1 MSYGI
6 KFFVFLR
13 PTSLPRFPQNSALRV
28 SLFFTKF
35 TKVMLKVPYSK
46 QIQTFANQVGIL
58 KQRGMVI
65 ADENDAEEWLRKVS
79 YYRMSGYWYPLL
91 ADRQNHIFKSGSTF
105 EQARML
111 YEFDSCLRQIVL
123 YCIERIEVA
132 VRTQMAYMMSMAY
145 NGFWFED
152 VNLFSHQPQH
162 TKTITSIQDEYHRSD
177 EQFVRSFRRKYSDP
191 LPPSWI
197 TLEITSFGTMSM
209 IYQNLKPG
217 LPKRDVAA
225 AFGVSDT
232 VFASWLHTLVYI
244 RNICAHH
251 ARLWNRTLGV
261 RPLMPRRTH
270 RTFIAQPAT
279 NTQRVYFVLA
289 IIRYWLNIIEPDN
302 TLTQNLTTL
311 FSKYPGVNP
320 GALGF
325 PCQWNQ
331 EPLWM

>member
-1 MSYGI
+1 M
-6 KFFVFLR
+6 
-13 PTSLPRFPQNSALRV
+13 T
-28 SLFFTKF
+28 
-35 TKVMLKVPYSK
+35 KVPYSK
-46 QIQTFANQVGIL
+46 QIQPFTRQIDIL

-65 ADENDAEEWLRKVS
+65 SDENDAEAWLRKVS

-91 ADRQNHIFKSGSTF
+91 ADRQNHIFKTGSTF
-105 EQARML
+105 EKARML
-111 YEFDSCLRQIVL
+111 YEFDSHLRQLVL
-123 YCIERIEVA
+123 SYIECIEVA
-132 VRTQMAYMMSMAY
+132 VRTQMAYVMSMAY
-145 NGFWFED
+145 NGYWFED
-152 VNLFSHQPQH
+152 INLFSHQSKYAR
-162 TKTITSIQDEYHRSD
+162 TFASIKDEYQRSD

-197 TLEITSFGTMSM
+197 TLEITSFGTMSI

-261 RPLMPRRTH
+261 RPLMPRRPH
-270 RTFIAQPAT
+270 RIFITQPT
-279 NTQRVYFVLA
+279 INTQRVYFVLA
-289 IIRYWLNIIEPDN
+289 IIRYWLNIIEPEN
-302 TLTQNLTTL
+302 TMTQDLTTL
-311 FSKYPGVNP
+311 FSNYPDVYS

-325 PCQWNQ
+325 PNCWQQ